1 MSGTAN
7 TTVLKTKTNRRKL
20 INRKK
25 SKKSVKAVAQ
35 PSRCRTALHQ
45 GIYISPPRIKHCL
58 DSNGINRSIEDAI
71 NELRDAEP
79 HEVPVVDTKTGKPTG
94 KTQTTTLVP
103 FDRLSES
110 TRALVKKA
118 RTTNDERE
126 KENLK
131 REKVKADKLAED
143 IKAGRVDA
151 TKLDEERKAAE
162 TAAKLQ
168 QEERVV
174 KDAAR
179 KALGH
184 PVRGPKKVTK
194 YSAEVELLSKM
205 RIRFAKEGP
214 TQVAASICAA
224 VHELMEFGMANALK
238 QGRKILKRR
247 HVLQAGYESLPLA
260 CLYRNLDVFKWAL
273 SDESAR
279 VAEEAKKKEEK
290 KLKKKDDAAPD
301 AALDAPP
308 QVEEDDEEDDEEDE
322 RNFGHYVKQVCHNIM
337 NQKLENFKPQ
347 DKKDK
352 HPYEDIRVSLE
363 IREFGS
369 DLIIDFI
376 RRLCPLLKGQI
387 NSMNVKTISQ
397 GVIKQTI
404 NFMLEYAGVD
414 HEQVNKLL
422 DAKFE
427 EYRVWMEKKKVDKAA
442 AAVVKE
448 AKKAA
453 DAAAAAAA
461 IAAGLPL
468 PVKESED
475 EEPEDEDEE
484 PEDEDHDEDET
495 KA

>member
-1 MSGTAN
+1 MSGNATAI
-7 TTVLKTKTNRRKL
+7 VPKTKATRGRKL
-20 INRKK
+20 LNRKK
-25 SKKSVKAVAQ
+25 VKKTVKAVAH

-58 DSNGINRSIEDAI
+58 DSNGINRHIEDAI
-71 NELRDAEP
+71 NELREAEP
-79 HEVPVVDTKTGKPTG
+79 HEIPVVDAKTGKPTG
-94 KTQTTTLVP
+94 KTQTTVLVH
-103 FDRLSES
+103 FEKLSDA
-110 TRALVKKA
+110 TRALVKRA
-118 RTTNDERE
+118 RFCNDERE
-126 KENLK
+126 IENSK
-131 REKVKADKLAED
+131 REKVKNERLAEE

-151 TKLDEERKAAE
+151 KKLDEDRKTADAA
-162 TAAKLQ
+162 TKLQ

-194 YSAEVELLSKM
+194 YSGEVELLSKM

-224 VHELMEFGMANALK
+224 IHELMEFGMANALK

-247 HVLQAGYESLPLA
+247 HVLQAGYEALPLV
-260 CLYRNLDVFKWAL
+260 CLYRNLDVFKWAVA
-273 SDESAR
+273 DESAR
-279 VAEEAKKKEEK
+279 VVEDAKKKEEK
-290 KLKKKDDAAPD
+290 KIKKKDAVDVPVVVVA
-301 AALDAPP
+301 
-308 QVEEDDEEDDEEDE
+308 EDESEDELEDDE

-337 NQKLENFKPQ
+337 NQKLENFKPA
-347 DKKDK
+347 DKKEK

-397 GVIKQTI
+397 GVIKQTV

-414 HEQVNKLL
+414 HELVNQQL

-427 EYRVWMEKKKVDKAA
+427 AYRVWMER
-442 AAVVKE
+442 
-448 AKKAA
+448 KKA
-453 DAAAAAAA
+453 DKVAAA
-461 IAAGLPL
+461 ISKEAQRVVDAAY
-468 PVKESED
+468 PVTDATDEGTTEEIATEETD
-475 EEPEDEDEE
+475 EE
-484 PEDEDHDEDET
+484 
-495 KA
+495 